1 MHPSDPT
8 EEPWLSADAACA
20 RLGVQKATLYAYV
33 SRGLVRSAPAR
44 EGSGRGGRRRVYSQ
58 ADVERLCA
66 RRDARSGHGAVAAG
80 ALRWGEPVLDSGISR
95 IDPEGPVYRG
105 RPAGALVDQGA
116 AFEEVVAWLLERPW
130 VAPRATRPIA
140 IPAAATT
147 VTARLGFVLQS
158 LAMGDVEPSAESIVR
173 HCTAGLAVA
182 TADARLAL
190 RSPSTVHALLTAY
203 GVRATAPKRRL
214 VNRALVWA
222 AEHELNVSSFAARV
236 VASTGA
242 ATCVCLTAANA
253 ALSGPRHGGETERF
267 EALLDETGSPDRA
280 APTLRARRQRGEL
293 VTGFSHPLYPDGDP
307 RAKSL
312 LEAVASDR
320 KKRSVTLRSV
330 VEAAAS
336 AGEGAPNLDVGLV
349 ATRIALGL
357 PRGGALA
364 LFAIGRL
371 AGWIAHIE
379 EQRGAPFLLRPRA
392 RYTGPRSVIQDGPG

>member
-1 MHPSDPT
+1 MHHPDPT
-8 EEPWLSADAACA
+8 EDPWLSADAACA

-44 EGSGRGGRRRVYSQ
+44 ADGAGRRRVYSH
-58 ADVERLCA
+58 ADIERLRA

-80 ALRWGEPVLDSGISR
+80 ALRWGEPVLDSSISR
-95 IDPEGPVYRG
+95 IAPEGPVYRG
-105 RPAGALVDQGA
+105 RPAGDLVDQSA
-116 AFEEVVAWLLERPW
+116 TFEEVAALLLQRPW
-130 VAPRATRPIA
+130 VKPRASGRPP
-140 IPAAATT
+140 IPASATG
-147 VTARLGFVLQS
+147 VTTRLGFALQT
-158 LAMGDVEPSAESIVR
+158 LATKDVEPSAESIVR
-173 HCTAGLAVA
+173 HCTAGLATVA
-182 TADARLAL
+182 AHARLAL
-190 RSPSTVHALLTAY
+190 HAPSTAHALLAAY

-267 EALLDETGSPDRA
+267 EALLDETGSPDQA
-280 APTLRARRQRGEL
+280 APTLRARRQRGDL
-293 VTGFSHPLYPDGDP
+293 VTGFSHPLYPAGDP
-307 RAKSL
+307 RAASL

-349 ATRIALGL
+349 ATRVALGL

-371 AGWIAHIE
+371 AGWIAHVE
-379 EQRGAPFLLRPRA
+379 EQRTAPHLLRPRA
-392 RYTGPRSVIQDGPG
+392 RYTGP